1 MSIVDKIQEVFE
13 DKMGIELTKKQVT
26 LIIVCVIL
34 FITAFVLFFT
44 VERAKSD
51 PAGTKL
57 ESPKTTAP
65 LFEKK

>member
-57 ESPKTTAP
+57 EPPKTTAP